1 MADFVQDFYENM
13 RHRFAEHDLYSGKW
27 GSNFLVSSSFFLL
40 RLTTRFMLRTVLDAG
55 LRDHQLGLVQ
65 MLVERYLTSV
75 TYAAV
80 FEVVLKEGKDD
91 DLVMYQRIRDQ
102 DWVTA
107 KHLAVK
113 IDEKNPSVKKAMGLA
128 ILSKPYWLL

>member
-13 RHRFAEHDLYSGKW
+13 RHRFAEHDLYS
-27 GSNFLVSSSFFLL
+27 
-40 RLTTRFMLRTVLDAG
+40 G